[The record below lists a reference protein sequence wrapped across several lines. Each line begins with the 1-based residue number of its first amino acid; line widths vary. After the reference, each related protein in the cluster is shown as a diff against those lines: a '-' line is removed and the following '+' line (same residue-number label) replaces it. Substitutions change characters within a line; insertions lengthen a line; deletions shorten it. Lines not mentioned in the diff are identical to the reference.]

1 MFSCLHGTVSIPPM
15 FGLSPPPPSLHV
27 AVLAGEDP
35 NPITFKEQDGMD
47 CAATTVKLPDGE
59 YVPWRDG
66 LMGRAWGVVLY
77 LGEESNEKDD
87 GYLFRGNCLKA
98 LVYVFFRPDTLF
110 HGIWNVRC

>member
-1 MFSCLHGTVSIPPM
+1 
-15 FGLSPPPPSLHV
+15 
-27 AVLAGEDP
+27 
-35 NPITFKEQDGMD
+35 MD
-47 CAATTVKLPDGE
+47 FAATTVKLPDGE
-59 YVPWRDG
+59 YVPRRDG

-77 LGEESNEKDD
+77 LGEESNDKDD